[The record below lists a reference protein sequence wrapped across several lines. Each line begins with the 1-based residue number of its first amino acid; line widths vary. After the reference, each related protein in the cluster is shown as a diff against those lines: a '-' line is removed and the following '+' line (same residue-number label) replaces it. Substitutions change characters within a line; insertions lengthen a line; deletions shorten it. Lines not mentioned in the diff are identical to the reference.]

1 MAVNYT
7 EEQLNSVDKS
17 FLIQLLLQQQEQLN
31 ALTKELHTSNE
42 KMQLLMEQ
50 VILGKQNRFGRSS
63 EKMEDTSQICFC
75 EVDGT
80 IVFFNEAEAVC
91 DLNAAEPDDLEL
103 KSPKQPKRKGKKEAD
118 LSGLP
123 VRRIDHYLSEE
134 ELEAEFGVRGWKQ
147 LPDAISRKYHFVP
160 AKVEVEEHHIGVY
173 ASKTDEHMVKA
184 DHPKALL
191 HGSLVSPSLG
201 AAIINGKYVNAVP
214 LYRLE
219 QEFQRYGLQITRQ
232 NMANWCI
239 RLAEEYLSVLYDHL
253 HKVLYS
259 YHVIQADETPVLVNH
274 DGRKAGSKSWMWVY
288 RSGHLYQDRQ
298 IVLYE
303 YQQTR
308 NASHPR
314 EFLKGYD
321 GICVTDGYQVYHTLE
336 KELEEL
342 TIAGCL
348 VHCRRRFDE
357 ALKLVPKSY
366 QKESNAF
373 LLMKQIQA
381 IYREEGKLNDLSS
394 DERLKQRQVVIK
406 PLVDAFFTYL
416 KTINVSKKDKFGD
429 AIGYALNQEKYL
441 RVFLTDGDVP
451 IDNNASE
458 RAIRGFCIGKKNWQ
472 MIDTINGAKSSA
484 IIYSIVETAKADNLK
499 PFDYVQYLLE
509 EIPKHMNDRD
519 CSFLEN
525 LLPWSEKLP
534 VEIHKA

>member
-7 EEQLNSVDKS
+7 EEQLNNVDKS

-31 ALTKELHTSNE
+31 ALTKELHASNE

-50 VILGKQNRFGRSS
+50 VILGKQKRFGRSS

-91 DLNAAEPDDLEL
+91 DLNAAEPEDLEL
-103 KSPKQPKRKGKKEAD
+103 KLPKQPKRKGKKEAD

-134 ELEAEFGVRGWKQ
+134 ELEAEFGVKGWKQ
-147 LPDAISRKYHFVP
+147 LPDAISRKYYFVP

-239 RLAEEYLSVLYDHL
+239 RLAEEYLSILYDYL
-253 HKVLYS
+253 HKELYF

-288 RSGHLYQDRQ
+288 RSGHLYQKRQ

-342 TIAGCL
+342 TIAGCW

-357 ALKLVPKSY
+357 ALKLISKSY

-381 IYREEGKLNDLSS
+381 IYREEGKLKDLSS
-394 DERLKQRQVVIK
+394 DERLKQRQAVIK
-406 PLVDAFFTYL
+406 PLVDAFFAYL

-429 AIGYALNQEKYL
+429 AVGYALNQEKYL

-472 MIDTINGAKSSA
+472 MIDTIHGAKSSA
-484 IIYSIVETAKADNLK
+484 IIYSIVETAKANNLK
-499 PFDYVQYLLE
+499 PFDYVQHLLE
-509 EIPKHMNDRD
+509 EMPKHMDDRD

-534 VEIHKA
+534 AGIRKA

>member
-1 MAVNYT
+1 MAVKYT

-17 FLIQLLLQQQEQLN
+17 FLIQLLLQQQEQLE
-31 ALTKELHTSNE
+31 AITKELHASNE

-63 EKMEDTSQICFC
+63 EKMEDTSQICFQ

-80 IVFFNEAEAVC
+80 IVFFNEAEAVY
-91 DLNAAEPDDLEL
+91 DLNEKEPDELEL
-103 KSPKQPKRKGKKEAD
+103 KSPKQPKRKGKKESD
-118 LSGLP
+118 LSGLT

-134 ELEAEFGVRGWKQ
+134 ELEIEFGVNGWKQ
-147 LPDAISRKYHFVP
+147 LPDAISKKYHFVP
-160 AKVEVEEHHIGVY
+160 ARVEVEEHHIGVY

-201 AAIINGKYVNAVP
+201 AAIINGKYVNAAP

-239 RLAEEYLSVLYDHL
+239 RLAEEYLSILYDHL
-253 HKVLYS
+253 HEELYF

-342 TIAGCL
+342 TIAGCW

-357 ALKLVPKSY
+357 ALKLIPKSY
-366 QKESNAF
+366 QKESNTF

-381 IYREEGKLNDLSS
+381 IYREEGKLKDLSS
-394 DERLKQRQVVIK
+394 DERLKQRQAVIK
-406 PLVDAFFTYL
+406 PLVDAFFAYL

-429 AIGYALNQEKYL
+429 AVGYALNQEKYL

-472 MIDTINGAKSSA
+472 MIDTIHGAKSSA
-484 IIYSIVETAKADNLK
+484 IIYSIVETAKANNLK
-499 PFDYVQYLLE
+499 PFDYVQHLLE
-509 EIPKHMNDRD
+509 EMPKHMDDRD

-534 VEIHKA
+534 AGIRKA

>member
-1 MAVNYT
+1 MAVKYT
-7 EEQLNSVDKS
+7 KEQLNSVDKP
-17 FLIQLLLQQQEQLN
+17 FLIQLLLQQQEQLE
-31 ALTKELHTSNE
+31 AITKELHASNE

-63 EKMEDTSQICFC
+63 EKMEGTSQICFR

-80 IVFFNEAEAVC
+80 IIFFNEAEAVC
-91 DLNAAEPDDLEL
+91 DLNAAEPDALEL

-160 AKVEVEEHHIGVY
+160 AKAEVEEHHIGVY

-184 DHPKALL
+184 DHPKTLL

-239 RLAEEYLSVLYDHL
+239 RLAEEYLSILYDYL
-253 HKVLYS
+253 HKELYF

-288 RSGHLYQDRQ
+288 RSGHLYQKRQ

-342 TIAGCL
+342 TIAGCW

-357 ALKLVPKSY
+357 ALKLVPKSC

-381 IYREEGKLNDLSS
+381 IYREEGKLKDLSS
-394 DERLKQRQVVIK
+394 DERLKQRQTVIK
-406 PLVDAFFTYL
+406 PLVDAFFAYL

-429 AIGYALNQEKYL
+429 AVGYALNQEKYL

-472 MIDTINGAKSSA
+472 MIDTIHGAKSSA
-484 IIYSIVETAKADNLK
+484 IIYSIVETAKANNLK
-499 PFDYVQYLLE
+499 PFDYVQHLLE
-509 EIPKHMNDRD
+509 EIPKHMNDKD
-519 CSFLEN
+519 CSFLED

-534 VEIHKA
+534 AGIRKA

>member
-1 MAVNYT
+1 MAVKYT

-17 FLIQLLLQQQEQLN
+17 FLIQLLLQQQEQLE
-31 ALTKELHTSNE
+31 AITKELYASNE

-63 EKMEDTSQICFC
+63 EKMEDTSQICFR

-80 IVFFNEAEAVC
+80 IIFFNEAEAVC

-103 KSPKQPKRKGKKEAD
+103 KSPKQTKRKGKKEAD

-134 ELEAEFGVRGWKQ
+134 ELEAEFGAKGWKQ

-239 RLAEEYLSVLYDHL
+239 RLAEEYLSILYDYL
-253 HKVLYS
+253 HKELYF

-288 RSGHLYQDRQ
+288 RSGHLYQKRQ

-342 TIAGCL
+342 IIAGCW

-357 ALKLVPKSY
+357 ALKLIPKSY

-394 DERLKQRQVVIK
+394 DERLKQRQAVIK
-406 PLVDAFFTYL
+406 PLVDAFFAYL

-429 AIGYALNQEKYL
+429 AVGYALNQEKYL

-472 MIDTINGAKSSA
+472 MIDTIHGAKSSA
-484 IIYSIVETAKADNLK
+484 IIYSIVETAKANNLK
-499 PFDYVQYLLE
+499 PFDYVQHLLE
-509 EIPKHMNDRD
+509 EIPKHMNDKD
-519 CSFLEN
+519 YSFLEDF
-525 LLPWSEKLP
+525 LPWSEKLP
-534 VEIHKA
+534 AEIRKA

>member
-1 MAVNYT
+1 
-7 EEQLNSVDKS
+7 
-17 FLIQLLLQQQEQLN
+17 
-31 ALTKELHTSNE
+31 
-42 KMQLLMEQ
+42 
-50 VILGKQNRFGRSS
+50 
-63 EKMEDTSQICFC
+63 
-75 EVDGT
+75 
-80 IVFFNEAEAVC
+80 
-91 DLNAAEPDDLEL
+91 
-103 KSPKQPKRKGKKEAD
+103 
-118 LSGLP
+118 
-123 VRRIDHYLSEE
+123 
-134 ELEAEFGVRGWKQ
+134 
-147 LPDAISRKYHFVP
+147 
-160 AKVEVEEHHIGVY
+160 
-173 ASKTDEHMVKA
+173 MVKA

-219 QEFQRYGLQITRQ
+219 QEFQRYSLRITRQ

-239 RLAEEYLSVLYDHL
+239 RLAEEYLSILYDYL
-253 HKVLYS
+253 HKELYF
-259 YHVIQADETPVLVNH
+259 YHVIQADETAVLVNH
-274 DGRKAGSKSWMWVY
+274 DGRKAGSKSWMLVY
-288 RSGHLYQDRQ
+288 RSGQLYQQRQ

-342 TIAGCL
+342 TIAGCW

-357 ALKLVPKSY
+357 ALKLIPKSY

-381 IYREEGKLNDLSS
+381 IYREEGKLNNLSS
-394 DERLKQRQVVIK
+394 DERLKQRQAVIK
-406 PLVDAFFTYL
+406 PLVDAFFAYL

-429 AIGYALNQEKYL
+429 AVGYALNQEKYL

-472 MIDTINGAKSSA
+472 MIDTIHGAKSSA
-484 IIYSIVETAKADNLK
+484 IIYSIVETAKANNLK
-499 PFDYVQYLLE
+499 PFDYVQHLLE
-509 EIPKHMNDRD
+509 KIPKHMNDKD
-519 CSFLEN
+519 CSFLED

-534 VEIHKA
+534 AGIRKA